1 MAMVAVKKLSGV
13 ALAAAAASLLLSGA
27 VTAGEA
33 AAVKSTD
40 ATIKCAGINSCKG
53 QTACNSATNE
63 CKGKN
68 SCKGK
73 GFLKVSKEDC
83 VAKKGTELA
92 EEKKSAS

>member
-1 MAMVAVKKLSGV
+1 MVAVKKLSGV
-13 ALAAAAASLLLSGA
+13 ALAAAAASLLLSGT

-33 AAVKSTD
+33 AAAKPTD

-53 QTACNSATNE
+53 KTACSSATNE

-83 VAKKGTELA
+83 VTKKGTELL
-92 EEKKSAS
+92 EEKKKPS